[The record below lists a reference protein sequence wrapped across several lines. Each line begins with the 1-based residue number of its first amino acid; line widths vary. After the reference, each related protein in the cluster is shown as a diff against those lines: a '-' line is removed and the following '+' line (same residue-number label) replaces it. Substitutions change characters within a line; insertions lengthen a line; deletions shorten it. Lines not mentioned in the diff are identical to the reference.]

1 MINNDQLRV
10 CDISV
15 FLKIKKSN
23 MKDKHSKFLFI
34 CGCLKCQIQ
43 NRIMVTNKLQRKRD
57 KR

>member
-23 MKDKHSKFLFI
+23 MKAKHSKFLFI

-43 NRIMVTNKLQRKRD
+43 YRIMVTNKLQRKRD